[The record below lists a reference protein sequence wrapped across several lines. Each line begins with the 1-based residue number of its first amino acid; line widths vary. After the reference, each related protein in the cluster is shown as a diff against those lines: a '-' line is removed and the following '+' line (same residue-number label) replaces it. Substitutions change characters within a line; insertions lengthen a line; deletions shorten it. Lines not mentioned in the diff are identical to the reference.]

1 MMRDGA
7 LRATS
12 IFGLF
17 FNLIG
22 SLGFVV
28 LIPYFKGAFAASDVS
43 VGLAFGC
50 FSAGAALGSYVAG
63 RTHWQ
68 VGRAL
73 IIANV
78 IDAGA
83 WLPLPWI
90 SSMPLAVA
98 SIVLSSVCAG
108 YYVTTLVSW

>member
-63 RTHWQ
+63 RSHWQ

-78 IDAGA
+78 IDGVA
-83 WLPLPWI
+83 WLALPW
-90 SSMPLAVA
+90 V
-98 SIVLSSVCAG
+98 SSVSLEAA
-108 YYVTTLVSW
+108 T